1 VTTTRPTDAEAP
13 GASVFAGSPLE
24 EGPPVTRRDARRA
37 HRGLTGTGEPGA
49 PTGSGTPDSP
59 GGARSAHARVRGGAS
74 AGRATGVFTI
84 LVILLAGGALLSGMI
99 GQLYIPPAEVLG
111 AVLRAVGL
119 DWLPGPS
126 HEFGAEALW
135 EVRFPRIVLTLFVGA
150 SLAVAGAVMQGIFGN
165 PLAEP
170 GTIGVSAGAAVGAA
184 FAILNGLSFVG
195 GFTVPLL
202 AFLAGLVTTILVYV
216 LSRSNGRT
224 EVVTL
229 ILTGVAV
236 NAVAGALIAFIVFK
250 APTQAREQIVFWQ
263 MGSFN
268 GSRWEQVAL
277 VVPLALIGIVFTLFL
292 ARGLDLLALGEKAA
306 RHLGVDVEALRLS
319 AMALVALL
327 VSAAVAFV
335 GIIAFVG
342 LVVPHLMRIIL
353 GPGHRLLLPAS
364 VLGGAVLMTFA
375 DLAART
381 LIEFADLPIGMLTAL
396 IGGPYFFYLLRR
408 SRRAAGGWA

>member
-1 VTTTRPTDAEAP
+1 MSTTHSRSAEHLDPPAP
-13 GASVFAGSPLE
+13 FAGSPLDE
-24 EGPPVTRRDARRA
+24 QRTRRR
-37 HRGLTGTGEPGA
+37 
-49 PTGSGTPDSP
+49 S
-59 GGARSAHARVRGGAS
+59 RSASSAPAAQVPGRRHSEKSYGRVSAARV
-74 AGRATGVFTI
+74 TTVFTT
-84 LVILLAGGALLSGMI
+84 LAVLLLGGTLLSAML
-99 GQLYIPPAEVLG
+99 GQLYIAPKEVVG
-111 AVLRAVGL
+111 SVLQSVGIT
-119 DWLPGPS
+119 WLPGPS

-135 EVRFPRIVLTLFVGA
+135 EVRFPRIVLTVFVGA
-150 SLAVAGAVMQGIFGN
+150 ALAIAGAVMQGIFGN

-170 GTIGVSAGAAVGAA
+170 GTIGVSSGAAVGASFA
-184 FAILNGLSFVG
+184 FLHGLSFLG

-202 AFLAGLVTTILVYV
+202 AFVCGLVTTIVVYV
-216 LSRSNGRT
+216 LARSNGRT

-236 NAVAGALIAFIVFK
+236 NAISGALISFIVFK

-268 GSRWEQVAL
+268 GSRWEQVAI
-277 VVPLALIGIVFTLFL
+277 VVPLVVVGIVLTMFL
-292 ARGLDLLALGEKAA
+292 ARGLDLVSLGEKAA
-306 RHLGVDVEALRLS
+306 RHLGVDVERLRLY
-319 AMALVALL
+319 AMVLSALL

-342 LVVPHLMRIIL
+342 LVVPHLMRMLL

-364 VLGGAVLMTFA
+364 VLGGAVLLTFA

-408 SRRAAGGWA
+408 SRREAGGWA

>member
-1 VTTTRPTDAEAP
+1 MSTTHSRSAEHLDPPAP
-13 GASVFAGSPLE
+13 FAGSPLDE
-24 EGPPVTRRDARRA
+24 QRTRRR
-37 HRGLTGTGEPGA
+37 
-49 PTGSGTPDSP
+49 S
-59 GGARSAHARVRGGAS
+59 RSASSAPAAQVPGRRHSEKSYGRVSAARV
-74 AGRATGVFTI
+74 TTVFTT
-84 LVILLAGGALLSGMI
+84 LAVLLLGGTLLSAML
-99 GQLYIPPAEVLG
+99 GQLYIAPKEVVG
-111 AVLRAVGL
+111 SVLQSVGIN
-119 DWLPGPS
+119 WLPGPS

-135 EVRFPRIVLTLFVGA
+135 EVRFPRIVLTVFVGA
-150 SLAVAGAVMQGIFGN
+150 ALAIAGAVMQGIFGN

-170 GTIGVSAGAAVGAA
+170 GTIGVSSGAAVGASFA
-184 FAILNGLSFVG
+184 FLHGLSFLG

-202 AFLAGLVTTILVYV
+202 AFVCGLVTTIVVYV
-216 LSRSNGRT
+216 LARSNGRT

-236 NAVAGALIAFIVFK
+236 NAISGALISFIVFK

-268 GSRWEQVAL
+268 GSRWEQVAI
-277 VVPLALIGIVFTLFL
+277 VVPLVVVGIVLTMFL
-292 ARGLDLLALGEKAA
+292 ARGLDLVSLGEKAA
-306 RHLGVDVEALRLS
+306 RHLGVDVERLRLY
-319 AMALVALL
+319 AMVLSALL

-342 LVVPHLMRIIL
+342 LVVPHLMRMLL

-364 VLGGAVLMTFA
+364 VLGGAVLLTFA

-408 SRRAAGGWA
+408 SRREAGGWA

>member
-1 VTTTRPTDAEAP
+1 MTTTSRAAAEAP
-13 GASVFAGSPLE
+13 PPPFDGSPLD
-24 EGPPVTRRDARRA
+24 GPASRRAARRD
-37 HRGLTGTGEPGA
+37 
-49 PTGSGTPDSP
+49 
-59 GGARSAHARVRGGAS
+59 RSAGGRHADRHAS
-74 AGRATGVFTI
+74 ADATELRPGRSTSLGRAAGVFGV
-84 LVILLAGGALLSGMI
+84 LVILLVTGALLSGMI
-99 GQLYIPPAEVLG
+99 GQLYIPPGEVLG
-111 AVLRAVGL
+111 SVLHALGITV
-119 DWLPGPS
+119 LPAPS
-126 HEFGAEALW
+126 HDFGTEALW
-135 EVRFPRIVLTLFVGA
+135 EVRFPRIVLALFVGA
-150 SLAVAGAVMQGIFGN
+150 ALAVAGAVMQGIFGN

-170 GTIGVSAGAAVGAA
+170 GTIGVSSGAAVGAA
-184 FAILNGLSFVG
+184 FAFLHGLSFLG

-202 AFLAGLVTTILVYV
+202 AFVCGLFTTILVYV
-216 LSRSNGRT
+216 LSRSQGRT

-268 GSRWEQVAL
+268 GSRWEQVAF
-277 VVPLALIGIVFTLFL
+277 VVPITVIGIALTLFL
-292 ARGLDLLALGEKAA
+292 TRGLDLLSLGEKAA
-306 RHLGVDVEALRLS
+306 RHLGVDVERLRLA
-319 AMALVALL
+319 AMALAALL

-342 LVVPHLMRIIL
+342 LVVPHLMRLIL
-353 GPGHRLLLPAS
+353 GPGHRVLLPAC

-408 SRRAAGGWA
+408 SRREAGGWA

>member
-1 VTTTRPTDAEAP
+1 MSTTHSRSAERFDAPAP
-13 GASVFAGSPLE
+13 FAGSPLDE
-24 EGPPVTRRDARRA
+24 QRTRRR
-37 HRGLTGTGEPGA
+37 
-49 PTGSGTPDSP
+49 S
-59 GGARSAHARVRGGAS
+59 RSASSAPAARVPGEGRGEKTSGRVS
-74 AGRATGVFTI
+74 AARVTTVFTT
-84 LVILLAGGALLSGMI
+84 LVVLLLGGTLLSAML
-99 GQLYIPPAEVLG
+99 GQLYIAPKEVVG
-111 AVLRAVGL
+111 SVLQSVGIN
-119 DWLPGPS
+119 WLPGPS

-135 EVRFPRIVLTLFVGA
+135 EVRFPRIVLTVFVGA
-150 SLAVAGAVMQGIFGN
+150 ALAIAGAVMQGIFGN

-170 GTIGVSAGAAVGAA
+170 GTIGVSSGAAVGASFA
-184 FAILNGLSFVG
+184 FLHGLSFLG
-195 GFTVPLL
+195 GFTVPFL
-202 AFLAGLVTTILVYV
+202 AFVCGLVTTIVVYV
-216 LSRSNGRT
+216 LARSNGRT

-236 NAVAGALIAFIVFK
+236 NAISGALISFIVFK

-268 GSRWEQVAL
+268 GSRWEQVAI
-277 VVPLALIGIVFTLFL
+277 VVPLVVVGIGLTMFL
-292 ARGLDLLALGEKAA
+292 ARGLDLVSLGEKAA
-306 RHLGVDVEALRLS
+306 RHLGVDVERLRLY
-319 AMALVALL
+319 AMVLSALL

-342 LVVPHLMRIIL
+342 LVVPHLMRMLL

-364 VLGGAVLMTFA
+364 VLGGAVLLTFA

-408 SRRAAGGWA
+408 SRREAGGWA

>member
-1 VTTTRPTDAEAP
+1 MSTTHYRPPEHSDAPAP
-13 GASVFAGSPLE
+13 FAGSPLDE
-24 EGPPVTRRDARRA
+24 QRTRRR
-37 HRGLTGTGEPGA
+37 
-49 PTGSGTPDSP
+49 S
-59 GGARSAHARVRGGAS
+59 RSASSAPAVPVPGEKRGEKPSGRVSAARV
-74 AGRATGVFTI
+74 TTVFTT
-84 LVILLAGGALLSGMI
+84 LAVLLLGGTLLSAML
-99 GQLYIPPAEVLG
+99 GQLYISPKEIVGSVLQS
-111 AVLRAVGL
+111 VGIN
-119 DWLPGPS
+119 WLPGPS

-135 EVRFPRIVLTLFVGA
+135 EVRFPRIVLTVFVGA
-150 SLAVAGAVMQGIFGN
+150 ALAIAGAVMQGIFGN

-170 GTIGVSAGAAVGAA
+170 GTIGVSSGAAVGASFA
-184 FAILNGLSFVG
+184 FLHGLSFLG
-195 GFTVPLL
+195 GFTVPFL
-202 AFLAGLVTTILVYV
+202 AFVCGLVTTIVVYV
-216 LSRSNGRT
+216 LARSNGRT

-236 NAVAGALIAFIVFK
+236 NAISGALISFIVFK

-268 GSRWEQVAL
+268 GSRWEQVAI
-277 VVPLALIGIVFTLFL
+277 VVPLVVVGIALTMFL
-292 ARGLDLLALGEKAA
+292 ARGLDLVSLGEKAA
-306 RHLGVDVEALRLS
+306 RHLGVDVERLRLY
-319 AMALVALL
+319 AMILSALL

-342 LVVPHLMRIIL
+342 LVVPHLMRMLL

-364 VLGGAVLMTFA
+364 VLGGAALLTFA

-408 SRRAAGGWA
+408 SRREAGGWA

>member
-1 VTTTRPTDAEAP
+1 MTT
-13 GASVFAGSPLE
+13 
-24 EGPPVTRRDARRA
+24 
-37 HRGLTGTGEPGA
+37 
-49 PTGSGTPDSP
+49 
-59 GGARSAHARVRGGAS
+59 
-74 AGRATGVFTI
+74 VFTT
-84 LVILLAGGALLSGMI
+84 LAVLLLGGTLLSAML
-99 GQLYIPPAEVLG
+99 GQLYIAPKEVVG
-111 AVLRAVGL
+111 SVLQSVGIT
-119 DWLPGPS
+119 WLPGPS

-135 EVRFPRIVLTLFVGA
+135 EVRFPRIVLTVFVGA
-150 SLAVAGAVMQGIFGN
+150 ALAIAGAVMQGIFGN

-170 GTIGVSAGAAVGAA
+170 GTIGVSSGAAVGASFA
-184 FAILNGLSFVG
+184 FLHGLSFLG

-202 AFLAGLVTTILVYV
+202 AFVCGLVTTIVVYV
-216 LSRSNGRT
+216 LARSNGRT

-236 NAVAGALIAFIVFK
+236 NAISGALISFIVFK

-268 GSRWEQVAL
+268 GSRWEQVAI
-277 VVPLALIGIVFTLFL
+277 VVPLVVVGIVLTMFL
-292 ARGLDLLALGEKAA
+292 ARGLDLVSLGEKAA
-306 RHLGVDVEALRLS
+306 RHLGVDVERLRLY
-319 AMALVALL
+319 AMVLSALL

-342 LVVPHLMRIIL
+342 LVVPHLMRMLL

-364 VLGGAVLMTFA
+364 VLGGAVLLTFA

-408 SRRAAGGWA
+408 SRREAGGWA

>member
-1 VTTTRPTDAEAP
+1 MVVLLL
-13 GASVFAGSPLE
+13 G
-24 EGPPVTRRDARRA
+24 
-37 HRGLTGTGEPGA
+37 GT
-49 PTGSGTPDSP
+49 
-59 GGARSAHARVRGGAS
+59 
-74 AGRATGVFTI
+74 
-84 LVILLAGGALLSGMI
+84 LLSAML
-99 GQLYIPPAEVLG
+99 GQLYIAPKEVVG
-111 AVLRAVGL
+111 SVLQSVGIN
-119 DWLPGPS
+119 WLPGPS

-135 EVRFPRIVLTLFVGA
+135 EVRFPRIVLTVFVGA
-150 SLAVAGAVMQGIFGN
+150 ALAIAGAVMQGIFGN

-170 GTIGVSAGAAVGAA
+170 GTIGVSSGAAVGASFA
-184 FAILNGLSFVG
+184 FLHGLSFLG
-195 GFTVPLL
+195 GFTVPFL
-202 AFLAGLVTTILVYV
+202 AFVCGLVTTIVVYV
-216 LSRSNGRT
+216 LARSNGRT

-236 NAVAGALIAFIVFK
+236 NAISGALISFIVFK

-268 GSRWEQVAL
+268 GSRWEQVAI
-277 VVPLALIGIVFTLFL
+277 VVPLVVVGIGLTMFL
-292 ARGLDLLALGEKAA
+292 ARGLDLVSLGEKAA
-306 RHLGVDVEALRLS
+306 RHLGVDVERLRLY
-319 AMALVALL
+319 AMVLSALL

-342 LVVPHLMRIIL
+342 LVVPHLMRMLL

-364 VLGGAVLMTFA
+364 VLGGAVLLTFA

-408 SRRAAGGWA
+408 SRREAGGWA

>member
-1 VTTTRPTDAEAP
+1 MSTTHYRPPEHSDAPAP
-13 GASVFAGSPLE
+13 FAGSPLE
-24 EGPPVTRRDARRA
+24 EKHTRRRSRSTSSTPA
-37 HRGLTGTGEPGA
+37 A
-49 PTGSGTPDSP
+49 PVP
-59 GGARSAHARVRGGAS
+59 GGRHSEKNYGRVSAARV
-74 AGRATGVFTI
+74 TTVFTT
-84 LVILLAGGALLSGMI
+84 VAVLLLGGTLLSAML
-99 GQLYIPPAEVLG
+99 GQLYISPKEIVGSVLQS
-111 AVLRAVGL
+111 VGIN
-119 DWLPGPS
+119 WLPGPS

-135 EVRFPRIVLTLFVGA
+135 EVRFPRIVLTVFVGA
-150 SLAVAGAVMQGIFGN
+150 ALAIAGAVMQGIFGN

-170 GTIGVSAGAAVGAA
+170 GTIGVSSGAAVGASFA
-184 FAILNGLSFVG
+184 FLHGLSFLG

-202 AFLAGLVTTILVYV
+202 AFACGLATTIVVYV
-216 LSRSNGRT
+216 LARSNGRT

-236 NAVAGALIAFIVFK
+236 NAISGALISFIVFK

-268 GSRWEQVAL
+268 GSRWEQVGI
-277 VVPLALIGIVFTLFL
+277 VVPLVVVGIVLTMFL
-292 ARGLDLLALGEKAA
+292 ARGLDLVSLGEKAA
-306 RHLGVDVEALRLS
+306 RHLGVDVERLRLY
-319 AMALVALL
+319 AMILSALL

-342 LVVPHLMRIIL
+342 LVVPHLMRMLL
-353 GPGHRLLLPAS
+353 GPSHRLLLPAS
-364 VLGGAVLMTFA
+364 ALGGAALLTFA

-408 SRRAAGGWA
+408 SRREAGGWA

>member
-1 VTTTRPTDAEAP
+1 MSTTHSRSAEHLDPPAP
-13 GASVFAGSPLE
+13 FAGSPLDE
-24 EGPPVTRRDARRA
+24 QRTRRR
-37 HRGLTGTGEPGA
+37 
-49 PTGSGTPDSP
+49 S
-59 GGARSAHARVRGGAS
+59 RSASSAPAAQVPGRRHSEKSYGRVSAARV
-74 AGRATGVFTI
+74 TTVFTT
-84 LVILLAGGALLSGMI
+84 LAV
-99 GQLYIPPAEVLG
+99 QLYIAPKEVVG
-111 AVLRAVGL
+111 SVLQSVGIT
-119 DWLPGPS
+119 WLPGPS

-135 EVRFPRIVLTLFVGA
+135 EVRFPRIVLTVFVGA
-150 SLAVAGAVMQGIFGN
+150 ALAIAGAVMQGIFGN

-170 GTIGVSAGAAVGAA
+170 GTIGVSSGAAVGASFA
-184 FAILNGLSFVG
+184 FLHGLSFLG

-202 AFLAGLVTTILVYV
+202 AFVCGLVTTIVVYV
-216 LSRSNGRT
+216 LARSNGRT

-236 NAVAGALIAFIVFK
+236 NAISGALISFIVFK

-268 GSRWEQVAL
+268 GSRWEQVAI
-277 VVPLALIGIVFTLFL
+277 VVPLVVVGIVLTMFL
-292 ARGLDLLALGEKAA
+292 ARGLDLVSLGEKAA
-306 RHLGVDVEALRLS
+306 RHLGVDVERLRLY
-319 AMALVALL
+319 AMVLSALL

-342 LVVPHLMRIIL
+342 LVVPHLMRMLL

-364 VLGGAVLMTFA
+364 VLGGAVLLTFA

-408 SRRAAGGWA
+408 SRREAGGWA

>member
-1 VTTTRPTDAEAP
+1 MSTTHSRSAERFDAPAP
-13 GASVFAGSPLE
+13 FAGSPLDE
-24 EGPPVTRRDARRA
+24 QRTRRR
-37 HRGLTGTGEPGA
+37 
-49 PTGSGTPDSP
+49 S
-59 GGARSAHARVRGGAS
+59 RSASSAPAARVPGERRGEKPSGRVS
-74 AGRATGVFTI
+74 AARVTTVFTT
-84 LVILLAGGALLSGMI
+84 LVVLLLGGTLLSAML
-99 GQLYIPPAEVLG
+99 GQLYIAPKEVVG
-111 AVLRAVGL
+111 SVLQSVGIN
-119 DWLPGPS
+119 WLPGPS

-135 EVRFPRIVLTLFVGA
+135 EVRFPRIVLTVFVGA
-150 SLAVAGAVMQGIFGN
+150 ALAIAGAVMQGIFGN

-170 GTIGVSAGAAVGAA
+170 GTIGVSSGAAVGASFA
-184 FAILNGLSFVG
+184 FLHGLSFLG
-195 GFTVPLL
+195 GFTVPFL
-202 AFLAGLVTTILVYV
+202 AFVCGLVTTIVVYV
-216 LSRSNGRT
+216 LARSNGRT

-236 NAVAGALIAFIVFK
+236 NAISGALISFIVFK

-268 GSRWEQVAL
+268 GSRWEQVAI
-277 VVPLALIGIVFTLFL
+277 VVPLVVVGIGLTMFL
-292 ARGLDLLALGEKAA
+292 ARGLDLVSLGEKAA
-306 RHLGVDVEALRLS
+306 RHLGVDVERLRLY
-319 AMALVALL
+319 AMVLSALL

-342 LVVPHLMRIIL
+342 LVVPHLMRMLL

-364 VLGGAVLMTFA
+364 VLGGAVLLTFA

-408 SRRAAGGWA
+408 SRREAGGWA